1 MDLFYFF
8 FQSGEIKTVNEINEC
23 IETLNTSW
31 MQKAEPTLQRHILFA
46 APPQQHYLHA
56 DRWRKR
62 RQRSG
67 TSYTKTSLLLGHM
80 WSGRNSLRCVTQ
92 LCWGYTLPCC
102 KSCPA
107 RWAPELAL
115 SPAQL
120 HYMQRMGFE
129 SFPFKTKILRI
140 WVFLYIAHF

>member
-1 MDLFYFF
+1 MQFTRQYLAWQIFRRVVNQLLHKILPLKTPLHGFIYLFFS
-8 FQSGEIKTVNEINEC
+8 QSGEIKTVNEINEC
-23 IETLNTSW
+23 IETLNTSR
-31 MQKAEPTLQRHILFA
+31 MQKAEPRLQRHILFA

-67 TSYTKTSLLLGHM
+67 ISYTKTSLLLGHM

-107 RWAPELAL
+107 R
-115 SPAQL
+115 
-120 HYMQRMGFE
+120 
-129 SFPFKTKILRI
+129 
-140 WVFLYIAHF
+140 